1 MNIVTIDDRK
11 IFAQFDDILEYVEYA
26 EAVPGSNY
34 SKTRKDY
41 EWCGGSF
48 ADAVK
53 QAREGNPDLVKD
65 FFDGANV
72 IAAMIE
78 EERTGE
84 IRDVTGE
91 YFDVADYLSGEPEV
105 FRRDEY
111 GERKPVVP
119 VYASFSMHCGI
130 SVELI
135 KNRGIAITALC
146 DELSKSG
153 FIVDLNVVHAVAFNG
168 KDYYTKIKLQNDPM
182 DVDTL
187 AFCMANPLNLRR
199 LWFALLEHVTGKPQ
213 CYGYGTPKEY
223 DLQEI
228 FDTGLSGFYFTSSN
242 HDVYREH
249 NYRTLKNAKDHVLA
263 MIEKF
268 KDSAEQVILG

>member
-1 MNIVTIDDRK
+1 MNIVSNNDKTILY
-11 IFAQFDDILEYVEYA
+11 FDDILDYVEYCN
-26 EAVPGSNY
+26 AVPDENY
-34 SKTRKDY
+34 SKCNDDDD
-41 EWCGGSF
+41 WCGGTF

-53 QAREGNPDLVKD
+53 QATTGNPDLVKD
-65 FFDGANV
+65 FFDGVNV
-72 IAAMIE
+72 VAAMIE
-78 EERTGE
+78 EEKTGE

-119 VYASFSMHCGI
+119 VYANFSMNGLI
-130 SVELI
+130 STEVI

-153 FIVDLNVVHAVAFNG
+153 FIVDLNVVHAAKYNG
-168 KDYYTKIKLQNDPM
+168 KMFYTKIRLQNDPL
-182 DVDTL
+182 DIDTL
-187 AFCMANPLNLRR
+187 AFCIANPLCLRR
-199 LWFALLEHVTGKPQ
+199 LWFGMLERATNDSHCG
-213 CYGYGTPKEY
+213 GYGSPREY

-228 FDTGLSGFYFTSSN
+228 FDSGLSGFYFTSSS
-242 HDVYREH
+242 HDVYSSY
-249 NYRTLKNAKDHVLA
+249 NYSSLKNAKDHVLK

>member
-1 MNIVTIDDRK
+1 MNIVDGK
-11 IFAQFDDILEYVEYA
+11 NKVVLQFDDILEYVEYA
-26 EAVPGSNY
+26 NAVPAANY
-34 SKTRKDY
+34 SKSRTDNA
-41 EWCGGSF
+41 WCGGTF

-53 QAREGNPDLVKD
+53 QATTGNPDLVKD
-65 FFDGANV
+65 FFDGVNV

-78 EERTGE
+78 EEKTGE

-105 FRRDEY
+105 FRRDEF

-119 VYASFSMHCGI
+119 VYANFSMHCGI
-130 SVELI
+130 STEKI

-153 FIVDLNVVHAVAFNG
+153 FIVDLNVVHAVSYGG
-168 KDYYTKIKLQNDPM
+168 KKYYTKIHLQNDPL
-182 DVDTL
+182 DIDTL
-187 AFCMANPLNLRR
+187 AFCVANPLCLRR
-199 LWFALLEHVTGKPQ
+199 LYFAELENITQQSSCG
-213 CYGYGTPKEY
+213 GYGMPSEY

-228 FDTGLSGFYFTSSN
+228 FDTDLSGFYFTSSSHN
-242 HDVYREH
+242 VYREY
-249 NYRTLKNAKDHVLA
+249 NYSSLKNAKNHVLG